1 MAIRADMLVT
11 GCIRLL
17 TLAGPSRPRIGAE
30 MSDLGEIESGAVVIA
45 DGKILETGP
54 AEQLN
59 AKYDCPQRIS
69 AAEGI
74 IMPGLVDCHTHAIFL
89 RARADELAQRAT
101 GATYLDILAAGGGI
115 YSTVRST
122 LAAGREHL
130 RWATQDRLD
139 AMLAHGTTT
148 VEIKSGYGLNLET
161 ERKMLQIAAHLDR
174 RHAMD
179 IVATF
184 LGAHVVPENMDRT
197 AYVDFLVDEA
207 LGELKG
213 LAEFCDVFCEAEAFT
228 LDEARRIFSA
238 ALDHGYK
245 LKIHAGQFTDVGA
258 ARLAAE
264 FSAVSADHLEH
275 VSDEQLAQMRDSG
288 TLAVLLPG
296 AALYLMS
303 ETYADA
309 RRIIDA
315 GVPVAVATDFNPGSC
330 PCFSMQMMISLACL
344 KLKMTPAEAVTAA
357 TINAAYALDRGDR
370 VGSLEPGKQA
380 DLIIV
385 NTAHERELACHF
397 GVNNVRTVIKAGK
410 VV

>member
-1 MAIRADMLVT
+1 MAIRADMLVMNCT
-11 GCIRLL
+11 RLL
-17 TLAGPSRPRIGAE
+17 TLAGPSRPRIGDE
-30 MSDLGEIESGAVVIA
+30 MNDLGEVESGAVVIT

-59 AKYDCPQRIS
+59 AKYDCPQRIN

-89 RARADELAQRAT
+89 RPRADELAQRAA
-101 GATYLDILAAGGGI
+101 GVPYLDILAAGGGI
-115 YSTVRST
+115 YSTVRSV

-130 RWATQDRLD
+130 RWETQNRLD

-161 ERKMLQIAAHLDR
+161 ERKMLQIAGFLDR
-174 RHAMD
+174 RHPMD

-184 LGAHVVPENMDRT
+184 LGAHVVPENMDRA

-213 LAEFCDVFCEAEAFT
+213 LAEFCDVFCDAEAFT

-238 ALDHGYK
+238 ALEQGYK
-245 LKIHAGQFTDVGA
+245 LKIHAGQFTDMGA
-258 ARLAAE
+258 AGLAAE
-264 FSAVSADHLEH
+264 FGAVSADHLEH
-275 VSDEQLAQMRDSG
+275 VSDEQLAQMHDCG

-309 RRIIDA
+309 RRMIDA

-344 KLKMTPAEAVTAA
+344 KLKLTPAEAVTAA

-385 NTAHERELACHF
+385 NTIDERELACHF

>member
-1 MAIRADMLVT
+1 
-11 GCIRLL
+11 
-17 TLAGPSRPRIGAE
+17 
-30 MSDLGEIESGAVVIA
+30 
-45 DGKILETGP
+45 
-54 AEQLN
+54 
-59 AKYDCPQRIS
+59 
-69 AAEGI
+69 
-74 IMPGLVDCHTHAIFL
+74 
-89 RARADELAQRAT
+89 
-101 GATYLDILAAGGGI
+101 
-115 YSTVRST
+115 YSTVRSV

-130 RWATQDRLD
+130 RWETQNRLD

-161 ERKMLQIAAHLDR
+161 ERKMLQIAGFLDR
-174 RHAMD
+174 RHPMD

-184 LGAHVVPENMDRT
+184 LGAHVVPENMDRA

-213 LAEFCDVFCEAEAFT
+213 LAEFCDVFCDAEAFT

-238 ALDHGYK
+238 ALEQGYK
-245 LKIHAGQFTDVGA
+245 LKIHAGQFTDMGA
-258 ARLAAE
+258 AGLAAE
-264 FSAVSADHLEH
+264 FGAVSADHLEH
-275 VSDEQLAQMRDSG
+275 VSDEQLAQMHDCG

-309 RRIIDA
+309 RRMIDA

-344 KLKMTPAEAVTAA
+344 KLKLTPAEAVTAA

-385 NTAHERELACHF
+385 NTIDERELACHF

>member
-1 MAIRADMLVT
+1 MLVMNCT
-11 GCIRLL
+11 RLL
-17 TLAGPSRPRIGAE
+17 TLAGPSRPRIGDE
-30 MSDLGEIESGAVVIA
+30 MNDLGEVESGAVVIT

-59 AKYDCPQRIS
+59 AKYDCPQRIN

-89 RARADELAQRAT
+89 RPRADELAQRAA
-101 GATYLDILAAGGGI
+101 GVPYLDILAAGGGI
-115 YSTVRST
+115 YSTVRSV

-130 RWATQDRLD
+130 RWETQNRLD

-161 ERKMLQIAAHLDR
+161 ERKMLQIAGFLDR
-174 RHAMD
+174 RHPMD

-184 LGAHVVPENMDRT
+184 LGAHVVPENMDRA

-213 LAEFCDVFCEAEAFT
+213 LAEFCDVFCDAEAFT

-238 ALDHGYK
+238 ALEQGYK
-245 LKIHAGQFTDVGA
+245 LKIHAGQFTDMGA
-258 ARLAAE
+258 AGLAAE
-264 FSAVSADHLEH
+264 FGAVSADHLEH
-275 VSDEQLAQMRDSG
+275 VSDEQLAQMHDCG

-309 RRIIDA
+309 RRMIDA

-344 KLKMTPAEAVTAA
+344 KLKLTPAEAVTAA

-385 NTAHERELACHF
+385 NTIDERELACHF